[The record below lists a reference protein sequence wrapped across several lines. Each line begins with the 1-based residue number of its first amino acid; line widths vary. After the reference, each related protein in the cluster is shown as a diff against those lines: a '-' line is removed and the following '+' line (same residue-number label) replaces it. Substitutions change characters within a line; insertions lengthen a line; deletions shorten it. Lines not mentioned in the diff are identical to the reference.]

1 MRAARTATTTASWSR
16 FAFRRGPFVD
26 GPAQVESRINSDSR
40 FSGDLTL
47 WDQHGSQVIRGNLI
61 ILPLNG
67 NQLIAI
73 EPVYIEAEQ
82 TKIPTLARVVLAQLL
97 PDDRKIEWGKS
108 LKEAEDLLVGAPVQ
122 ASVPS
127 TGTETDNRLERARAV
142 FQDMQRQY
150 ASGNYA
156 KYGELLQQLEKIL
169 GSP

>member
-1 MRAARTATTTASWSR
+1 MI
-16 FAFRRGPFVD
+16 AFRFPKGTFID

-61 ILPLNG
+61 VLPLNG

-82 TKIPTLARVVLAQLL
+82 TKIPTLARIVLAQLL
-97 PDDRKIEWGKS
+97 PDDRKIEWAKS
-108 LKEAEDLLVGAPVQ
+108 LKEVEDLLVGA
-122 ASVPS
+122 SVRPS
-127 TGTETDNRLERARAV
+127 TSSGGTETDNRIDRARIV
-142 FQDMQRQY
+142 FQEMQRQY

-156 KYGELLQQLEKIL
+156 RYGELLQELEKL
-169 GSP
+169 LMNP